1 MSSVTVFE
9 MGELVRVVPVG
20 SFGEIVDMYPSGGA
34 VKVVRGTG
42 DPVVYIVDA
51 NGVEREYD
59 SGKIM
64 IDVEYTDSVDGV
76 GVWNPLDIEP
86 VE

>member
-1 MSSVTVFE
+1 MSGVTVFE
-9 MGELVRVVPVG
+9 KGDLVRVVPVG
-20 SFGEIVDMYPSGGA
+20 SFGEIVDMYPPGSS
-34 VKVVRGTG
+34 VKVVCGSG
-42 DPVVYIVDA
+42 DPSVYIVDS

-64 IDVEYTDSVDGV
+64 IDVEYTDAVDGV